1 MFLRPQQAVQH
12 ARSITSLEERTLRQC
27 LYLSVV
33 TLIWALGLVYIG
45 ALVAATDAAAHCSGW
60 PLCNGQ
66 FSPTSDIEGSL
77 IFGHRLG
84 GLAIIVLT
92 LVLVT
97 LARVRLP
104 ATSLVSRLAST
115 IFVVVLAQSVVGGFA
130 AVQELPRYAVSAHL
144 VLAFAVTGTLA
155 GAIVSIRHRLLNQS
169 TEHHGEVV
177 SVPDHLTGYLRAIA
191 AVTIGTVLVVSAR
204 DPNATASLEGLRAAF
219 GSAGGATVLQ
229 YLLLG
234 TLALLAL
241 QLLTETWKFRQINA
255 LSMKLAVLTS
265 VSMLFAVAA
274 GVAVTVASVPA
285 LLQATPLAL
294 AVIGWTAAI
303 ALLTG
308 GLLYRNPAR
317 TLPQG
322 IQLQAYLRDFI
333 RVSKPGIMLLLL
345 VTTLGAMLIAQQG
358 WPSLELIGLTLLG
371 GALASGGASALNCY
385 CDRDIDGVMARTRK
399 RPIPTGGLTPDQ
411 VLAWGLTLSLL
422 SVVVLAVFVNSLAA
436 TMALAGNLFYV
447 MVYTRRLK
455 RTTPQNIVIGGA
467 AGSFPPLVGWAAVTG
482 SLSLGAFLIAAI
494 IFYWTPP
501 HFWSLALLK
510 ANDYK
515 RAGIPM
521 LPVTHGDHETRRR
534 IVLYSFLLFAVTL
547 LMVPAGVVGLVYGIT
562 AALLGAWFV
571 AMAIRMYRE
580 NSSRLAWPL
589 FKYSN
594 YYLAALLAAMAI
606 DRAVGL

>member
-1 MFLRPQQAVQH
+1 LFLRPQQAVQH
-12 ARSITSLEERTLRQC
+12 ARSLTSLDVRTLRLC
-27 LYLSVV
+27 LYLSVT
-33 TLIWALGLVYIG
+33 TLIWAFGLIVIG
-45 ALVAATDAAAHCSGW
+45 ALVTATDAAADCSGW

-66 FSPTSDIEGSL
+66 FSPASDIEGSL
-77 IFGHRLG
+77 IFGHRSG
-84 GLAIIVLT
+84 GLVIVLLSLA
-92 LVLVT
+92 LVA

-104 ATSLVSRLAST
+104 VTSAVSRLASAV
-115 IFVVVLAQSVVGGFA
+115 FVLVLAQAVVGGFA
-130 AVQELPRYAVSAHL
+130 VVQDLPRYAVSAHL
-144 VLAFAVTGTLA
+144 ILAFAVTGTLTA
-155 GAIVSIRHRLLNQS
+155 AIVSIRHRLLNHTGDQHAAIAALP
-169 TEHHGEVV
+169 E
-177 SVPDHLTGYLRAIA
+177 HLTGYLRAA
-191 AVTIGTVLVVSAR
+191 AIVTIGAVLAISAR
-204 DPNATASLEGLRAAF
+204 EPDATASLGRLRDAF
-219 GSAGGATVLQ
+219 GSSGGAIALQ
-229 YLLLG
+229 YVLLG

-241 QLLTETWKFRQINA
+241 SLLARSWNSQQMNA
-255 LSMKLAVLTS
+255 VSQRLAVIAS
-265 VSMLFAVAA
+265 ISMLLAVMA
-274 GVAVTVASVPA
+274 GVAATLMSLPAVLQVAP
-285 LLQATPLAL
+285 LTFATL
-294 AVIGWTAAI
+294 GWTATV
-303 ALLTG
+303 ALLAG
-308 GLLYRNPAR
+308 SLQHRNR
-317 TLPQG
+317 TVIVPQAEK
-322 IQLQAYLRDFI
+322 LQAYLRDFV

-358 WPSLELIGLTLLG
+358 WPSIGLIGMTLLG

-385 CDRDIDGVMARTRK
+385 YDRDIDGVMARTRK

-411 VLAWGLTLSLL
+411 VRAWGLALSLL
-422 SVVVLAVFVNSLAA
+422 SVVVLAVFVNPLAA

-510 ANDYK
+510 SNDYK

-534 IVLYSFLLFAVTL
+534 IVLYSFLLLAVTL
-547 LMVPAGVVGLVYGIT
+547 LMVPAGVVGFVYGAT
-562 AALLGAWFV
+562 AAVLGTWFV

-580 NSSRLAWPL
+580 NTSRLAWPL

-606 DRAVGL
+606 DHAVGL